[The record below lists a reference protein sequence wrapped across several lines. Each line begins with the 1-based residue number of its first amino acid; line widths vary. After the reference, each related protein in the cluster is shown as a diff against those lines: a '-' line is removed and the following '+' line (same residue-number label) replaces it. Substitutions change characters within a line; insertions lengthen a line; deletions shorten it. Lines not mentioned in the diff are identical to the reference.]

1 MFFQDKI
8 QRFSAGCACVEGFC
22 WPFAA
27 APSAQKI
34 PPKSSEP
41 DRSYVF
47 RCSARSSDSEDVE
60 DTATSSCS
68 SSSSADSADSTVAS
82 EATGATAAAATAAS
96 AEDEGDSQQ
105 PRSQPA
111 PVFSFGQRACVAPDL
126 AGSFEQWEVVE
137 TLLALG
143 QFC

>member
-1 MFFQDKI
+1 MCEL
-8 QRFSAGCACVEGFC
+8 RAPNSL
-22 WPFAA
+22 PLAA
-27 APSAQKI
+27 ALSAQKI
-34 PPKSSEP
+34 QFPGRPP
-41 DRSYVF
+41 DRCRVF
-47 RCSARSSDSEDVE
+47 LLCCRRSDSEDTE

-68 SSSSADSADSTVAS
+68 SADSADSTAS
-82 EATGATAAAATAAS
+82 QAAGATAAAATAA

-105 PRSQPA
+105 PRAQPA

-137 TLLALG
+137 SLLALG